1 MAVLAGQVQWR
12 GTLTVACVDVG
23 PVAAEQGHQRR
34 VTMERRNVEGS
45 EAIHTTAVHAQTT
58 GLQAHKLLEANT
70 DTHTHNKTDK
80 GTNIKLAG
88 QLCRNITKLNKISIH
103 HSFSTTSKAL
113 CEDCCLFAHCT
124 SERGSVSMF
133 VRVWS
138 LQ

>member
-1 MAVLAGQVQWR
+1 MRWAGFDLLGLFHSVNRTQLKYSAAAHLYVVVLAGQVQWR

-70 DTHTHNKTDK
+70 HTQQNRQRHKHQVSWTALQEHYKTQQ
-80 GTNIKLAG
+80 NL
-88 QLCRNITKLNKISIH
+88 
-103 HSFSTTSKAL
+103 HSP
-113 CEDCCLFAHCT
+113 
-124 SERGSVSMF
+124 
-133 VRVWS
+133 
-138 LQ
+138 